1 MQRAELQKDEIQAL
15 LDAATALR
23 IPATSLK
30 PVNPFRHDLKT
41 PTAQSIQMWL
51 RENRPEIAAR
61 LSGNSG
67 HIFSLAAVA
76 AEMGLREHDAKSHK
90 EMMQH
95 SETYARQKR
104 AQAADWEAQMLKD
117 MDSKAMELA
126 TARGVDPDAA
136 NQKYNPA
143 MTGKFASYFEA
154 LNADAAL
161 EAKLKQQG

>member
-1 MQRAELQKDEIQAL
+1 MQNSELQKDEIQAL
-15 LDAATALR
+15 LDASTALG

-41 PTAQSIQMWL
+41 PTAQSIQLWL

-67 HIFSLAAVA
+67 HIFSLAATA
-76 AEMGLREHDAKSHK
+76 AEMGLREHDAKSHE

-95 SETYARQKR
+95 SEVYARQKN
-104 AQAADWEAQMLKD
+104 AEAADWEARMLKE
-117 MDSKAMELA
+117 MEQKSMELA
-126 TARGVDPDAA
+126 TARGVDPDAV

-143 MTGKFASYFEA
+143 MAGKFQSYFEA

-161 EAKLKQQG
+161 EHKMQQG

>member
-1 MQRAELQKDEIQAL
+1 MQNSELQKDEIQAL
-15 LDAATALR
+15 LDASTALR

-67 HIFSLAAVA
+67 HVFSLAAVA
-76 AEMGLREHDAKSHK
+76 AEMGLREHDQKSHE

-95 SETYARQKR
+95 SETYARQKT
-104 AQAADWEAQMLKD
+104 AQAADWETQMLKD

-143 MTGKFASYFEA
+143 MAGKFQSYFEG